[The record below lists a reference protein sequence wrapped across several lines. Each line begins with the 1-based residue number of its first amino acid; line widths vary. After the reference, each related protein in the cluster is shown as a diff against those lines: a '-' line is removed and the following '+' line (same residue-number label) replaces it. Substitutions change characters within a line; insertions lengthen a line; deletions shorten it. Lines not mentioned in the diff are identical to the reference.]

1 MSGETFSPAYAGNRA
16 RELSEPVPQRPVAVR
31 LRGVEKSFGALSVLR
46 GIDLDIPSGQFV
58 AIVGRSGCGKSTLLR
73 LLAGLEAPSAGH
85 IGIGPDDGALGRNDK
100 FNLNETFSLNDS
112 LSEDVSFNRNDAL
125 RGHRSHNSAA
135 RSSKKPAPNEHV
147 RLMFQEPRLLPWA
160 RVARNVE
167 VGLTRAEDRLARR
180 RLARE
185 ALARVGLAER
195 ADDWPAVLSGGQ
207 KQRVALAR
215 ALVSRPWLLALDE
228 PLGALDALT
237 RIGMQE
243 LIEDV
248 WGAQRFT
255 AVLVTHDVT
264 EAVTLADRML
274 VLEDGRITADLAVDL
289 PRPRRKGDPDLAR
302 IEGRVLD
309 QLLQRHRVTE
319 GST

>member
-1 MSGETFSPAYAGNRA
+1 MTATRTMSATQTISAINETLSPSYAERRA
-16 RELSEPVPQRPVAVR
+16 RDMSEPVPQRPVAVR
-31 LRGVEKSFGALSVLR
+31 LRGVAKCFGALTVLR

-85 IGIGPDDGALGRNDK
+85 IGVGDDDGAFSENDTVHGDD
-100 FNLNETFSLNDS
+100 TFGGHATNAGAGPTGK
-112 LSEDVSFNRNDAL
+112 NR
-125 RGHRSHNSAA
+125 
-135 RSSKKPAPNEHV
+135 APNEHV

-167 VGLTRAEDRLARR
+167 VGLTRAEDRRARR

-248 WGAQRFT
+248 WRAQRFT

-274 VLEDGRITADLAVDL
+274 VLEDGRITADIAVDL
-289 PRPRRKGDPDLAR
+289 PRPRHHGDADLAR

-309 QLLQRHRVTE
+309 HLLGRHRLTE
-319 GST
+319 EST